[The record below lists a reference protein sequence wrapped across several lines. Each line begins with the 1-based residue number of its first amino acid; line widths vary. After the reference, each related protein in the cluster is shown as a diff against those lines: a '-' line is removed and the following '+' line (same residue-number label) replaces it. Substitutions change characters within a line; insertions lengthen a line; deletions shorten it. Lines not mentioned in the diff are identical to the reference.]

1 MPLFLG
7 VALSRVSPV
16 SHIDGSR
23 DRACK
28 KIEAGV
34 RRREPRGD
42 LEAQGCRMVGD
53 TSVCLWVDGK
63 EVQVGGEDSPR
74 RTGDC
79 GWLSRRVGPSEPRG
93 EQGLRVGVRGS
104 QQACLLGVWDCGRN
118 LPASLWSLWRG
129 AGQPGWCGQME
140 KGCSEGLGLRRR
152 RGPNM
157 GKRLSEGRDPW

>member
-1 MPLFLG
+1 MPLFLV

-16 SHIDGSR
+16 SHMDGSR

-28 KIEAGV
+28 KLEAGV

-42 LEAQGCRMVGD
+42 LEAQERRMLGD

-79 GWLSRRVGPSEPRG
+79 GWWSRRVGPSEPRG
-93 EQGLRVGVRGS
+93 EQGLRVGG
-104 QQACLLGVWDCGRN
+104 AGK
-118 LPASLWSLWRG
+118 PASLLVGGMGLW
-129 AGQPGWCGQME
+129 
-140 KGCSEGLGLRRR
+140 
-152 RGPNM
+152 
-157 GKRLSEGRDPW
+157 